1 MCLARRQCAKGA
13 MSMQAWS
20 IAPGIQSHHKQ
31 ALKAR
36 FSSTLLNPRRSVH
49 RTQRRASVATRG
61 VLPEMCECDDVLVAR
76 RRTAAL
82 HRAGSG
88 SPRRRHNRAARKIRD
103 SERQALRSISRYL
116 LNLFDELS
124 LGNSSRQRRDNM
136 NVISNAA
143 YVHQIG
149 TEIAAERR
157 QISVYARPHLDIEP
171 RLAILRAK
179 NDMKDDFAKRLRHGA
194 NDDRTGVA
202 SESRF

>member
-1 MCLARRQCAKGA
+1 MFLLRVDVPQHCIELARAHREGA
-13 MSMQAWS
+13 
-20 IAPGIQSHHKQ
+20 IT
-31 ALKAR
+31 ALPEKSAI
-36 FSSTLLNPRRSVH
+36 
-49 RTQRRASVATRG
+49 ASVKRFDPFRG
-61 VLPEMCECDDVLVAR
+61 
-76 RRTAAL
+76 
-82 HRAGSG
+82 
-88 SPRRRHNRAARKIRD
+88 
-103 SERQALRSISRYL
+103 YL

-124 LGNSSRQRRDNM
+124 LGNSSRQRRRDNM